1 MCSWTGGFKWK
12 VYYTICK
19 KGETRN
25 LLPGTFLWEF
35 TAGDSLSEDFSALNH
50 NNTTTEGYA
59 SKIMVI
65 QVNFRKL
72 HFPLKKERHIY
83 SISRTPAFYLM
94 SSQLQKLFY
103 PRKEQSKIHRGF
115 EFWLLLSSVCELLN
129 LACRFCWCFLTTW
142 NQWNLKQLLFSPNNK
157 VSS

>member
-35 TAGDSLSEDFSALNH
+35 TAGDSLSEDFSALNQ
-50 NNTTTEGYA
+50 NNTTTECYA
-59 SKIMVI
+59 SKIMFI

-115 EFWLLLSSVCELLN
+115 EFWLLLSCLWIVKPCLSFLLMFPYN
-129 LACRFCWCFLTTW
+129 MKPVKPKAVAIL
-142 NQWNLKQLLFSPNNK
+142 S
-157 VSS
+157 